1 MSDFLDP
8 EPVPTRPITEE
19 EKKEQA
25 RLRKELGFDE
35 NGKKID
41 ASASAPE
48 CKKAA

>member
-8 EPVPTRPITEE
+8 DSMEIVPLDEKG
-19 EKKEQA
+19 KKEQA
-25 RLRKELGFDE
+25 RLRKKYGFDE

-48 CKKAA
+48 HKKAA